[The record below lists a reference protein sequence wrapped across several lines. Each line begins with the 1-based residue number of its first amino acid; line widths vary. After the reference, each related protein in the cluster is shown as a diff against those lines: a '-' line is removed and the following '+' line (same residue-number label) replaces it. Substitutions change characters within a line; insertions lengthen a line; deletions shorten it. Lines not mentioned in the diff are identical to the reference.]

1 MIFNAER
8 YFRERRLRCKQTEPR
23 RLLEQILVCKFF
35 SETFCFAFVLL
46 QDRGLLTHH
55 QAKKTYYAPKFARPL
70 TKYLTQ
76 HTARIS
82 LNVKSI
88 LFLCNNRIE
97 KITGLVSTWH
107 LANYKLKCQCLPEM
121 QSLQLHYLVK
131 QTNAEHLAKCSK
143 NENIAHRSNRNMTV
157 KNIAPNWM
165 TQIQK
170 L

>member
-46 QDRGLLTHH
+46 QAHH
-55 QAKKTYYAPKFARPL
+55 QVKKLYCAPKFAQPL

-131 QTNAEHLAKCSK
+131 QTNAEYLAKCSK